1 MRAHA
6 MKFRILFL
14 LLLACCALARAAEP
28 VAERTRF
35 RTAYEA
41 ALAGRDA
48 QALARGLEHY
58 PLHPYLEYLALRSRL
73 ASLPVARVEAF
84 LQREGDTYLG
94 ERLRGDWL
102 RQLGQLHQWELLV
115 RHAAPTDNAIL
126 GCLQL
131 RARLETGRLDAVTPE
146 VEKLWLVGNSQIGAC
161 DPAFEHL
168 RQIGAFDEA
177 LALQRVWLALG
188 QQRIK
193 LAGFVL
199 RRFAGL
205 PLKDLDAVL
214 KSVKLAPAPFLA
226 QPALKQTTART
237 RALIGVALV
246 QLAGSDA
253 GRAQALWRAAR
264 MRHAYTEQEAAVI
277 LRAIALA
284 ATNKQHPERRA
295 MLANV
300 PVSGVDA
307 VVERARIREA
317 LLARDWRRLA
327 DWTAAPATTP
337 ANVYRWRYW
346 HARALEALGEEA
358 TAVEAYRAVAGER
371 DYYGFLAAD
380 RLGIDYTLGH
390 RPVAPDAADRARL
403 AANPGLLRA
412 REFYR
417 LGLRQQANQ
426 EWQWLI
432 THLPKREVEIAAHL
446 AHEWGW
452 HDRAIV
458 ALGAVQSYDDLEL
471 RFPLLFERDVRNAAQ
486 RRGLPPALVYSIIR
500 GESAFVV
507 DARSSAGALGL
518 MQMLPSTGEET
529 ARHLGLPW
537 RSDAELL
544 VPAKNIQLGSEYL
557 RRVLRQFGGSFPL
570 AAAAYNA
577 GPGRV
582 KSWLP
587 KSGCVPADVWV
598 ELIPFTE
605 TEGYVRRALFYAAV
619 YEHRMGERMTP
630 LTSRL
635 ADLTPGGANGNCSV
649 QGITATAETP

>member
-1 MRAHA
+1 
-6 MKFRILFL
+6 MKFRTLFV
-14 LLLACCALARAAEP
+14 LLLAGFATARAAEP
-28 VAERTRF
+28 VAERARF
-35 RTAYEA
+35 RTAYDA

-48 QALARGLEHY
+48 QALAHGLEHY
-58 PLHPYLEYLALRSRL
+58 PLYPYLEYLRLRSRL
-73 ASLPVARVEAF
+73 ASLPVAQIEDF
-84 LQREGDTYLG
+84 LKREGSTYLG
-94 ERLRGDWL
+94 ERLRGEWL
-102 RQLGQLHQWELLV
+102 RQLGQLHQWALLV
-115 RHAAPTDNAIL
+115 RYAAPTDNAIL

-131 RARLETGRLDAVTPE
+131 RARLETGRLNAVTPD
-146 VEKLWLVGNSQIGAC
+146 VEKLWLVGNSQIDAC
-161 DPAFEHL
+161 DEPFEHL
-168 RQIGAFDEA
+168 RRIGALDES
-177 LALQRVWLALG
+177 LALKRAWLALG
-188 QQRIK
+188 QQRTK
-193 LAGFVL
+193 LAGFLL

-214 KSVKLAPAPFLA
+214 KSVKLTPASFLA
-226 QPALKQTTART
+226 QPALQRATPRT

-246 QLAGSDA
+246 DLAGSDA

-264 MRHAYTEQEAAVI
+264 LRHTYAEQEAAVI
-277 LRAIALA
+277 LRAIALG
-284 ATNKQHPERRA
+284 ATNRQHPERRA

-300 PVSGVDA
+300 PASGLDA
-307 VVERARIREA
+307 IVERARIREA
-317 LLARDWRRLA
+317 LLARDWHRLA
-327 DWTAAPATTP
+327 DWTAAPAATP
-337 ANVYRWRYW
+337 SNALRWRYW
-346 HARALEALGEEA
+346 HARAIEALGEEA
-358 TAVEAYRAVAGER
+358 AAMEAYRAVAGER
-371 DYYGFLAAD
+371 DYYGFLASD
-380 RLGIDYTLGH
+380 RLGVDYTLNH
-390 RPVAPDAADRARL
+390 RAVAADAADRARL
-403 AANPGLLRA
+403 AVNPGLLRA

-432 THLPKREVEIAAHL
+432 THLPRRDVEIAARL

-471 RFPLLFERDVRNAAQ
+471 RFPLLFERDVRSAAQ

-518 MQMLPSTGEET
+518 MQMLPTTGEET

-537 RSDAELL
+537 KSESELL
-544 VPAKNIQLGSEYL
+544 MPGKNIQLGSEYL

-598 ELIPFTE
+598 ELIPFVE

-619 YEHRMGERMTP
+619 YEHRMGERLTP
-630 LTSRL
+630 LSTRL
-635 ADLTPGGANGNCSV
+635 ADLTPDGANGSCSV
-649 QGITATAETP
+649 QRMTATAERP